1 MSEFENYGEGFYDSG
16 YSQPGYD
23 QNSGYDQSSY
33 GYGSPQQGYYGGGYE
48 QQGYDQS
55 YSQQTYT
62 PQPTMMNPNQYVNYN
77 GDGRHASSQNE
88 YASFDDEPPLLEGW
102 YGWSFITLLL

>member
-77 GDGRHASSQNE
+77 GDGRHAASQNE